1 MNKSKSDF
9 IRSNIEIAEQKM
21 AGGKEKGKKLVFEI
35 HQKLNVKD
43 CEADADSE
51 QDLFPSDDEDIDPA
65 LLQDNVDKMKI
76 SQGAPTESSLEM
88 VRLLKNF
95 LFYIFR
101 NFVVM
106 KI

>member
-1 MNKSKSDF
+1 MN
-9 IRSNIEIAEQKM
+9 
-21 AGGKEKGKKLVFEI
+21 
-35 HQKLNVKD
+35 
-43 CEADADSE
+43 DSE